1 MIKGLMGSNGVMVS
15 DGNTSLPYINQNSSN
30 PIQGMIRVWG
40 TDLQVFDGTAWVQMG
55 TSYATVS
62 LDHDA
67 QALLEWARLERTK
80 QRVRADRVRNNPAL
94 KIAFDKI
101 KKAEEN
107 FNLQEKFVEFD
118 NEEYPKG

>member
-40 TDLQVFDGTAWVQMG
+40 TDLQVFDGTAWVQMA

-80 QRVRADRVRNNPAL
+80 QRVREDRVRNNPAL

-107 FNLQEKFVEFD
+107 FDLLEKFVEFD

>member
-1 MIKGLMGSNGVMVS
+1 MIKGLMGSNGIMVS
-15 DGNTSLPYINQNSSN
+15 AGDNSLPYINQNSSN
-30 PIQGMIRVWG
+30 PIQGMIRIWG
-40 TDLQVFDGTAWVQMG
+40 TDLQVFDGTAWIQMAS
-55 TSYATVS
+55 SYATVR
-62 LDHDA
+62 LDQDA

-80 QRVRADRVRNNPAL
+80 QRVREDRVRNNPAL

-107 FNLQEKFVEFD
+107 FDLLEKFVQFD

>member
-1 MIKGLMGSNGVMVS
+1 MGSNGVIVS

-30 PIQGMIRVWG
+30 PIQGMIRIWG
-40 TDLQVFDGTAWVQMG
+40 TDMQVYDGAAWITMS
-55 TSYATVS
+55 TSYATVR

-80 QRVRADRVRNNPAL
+80 QRVREDQVRNNPAL

-107 FNLQEKFVEFD
+107 FDLLEKFVEFD

>member
-15 DGNTSLPYINQNSSN
+15 DGDISTPYINNNTSN
-30 PIQGMIRVWG
+30 PMQGMIRIWG
-40 TDLQVFDGTAWVQMG
+40 TEMQVFDGTAWVQMG

-80 QRVRADRVRNNPAL
+80 QRVREDRVRNNPAL

-107 FNLQEKFVEFD
+107 FDLLEKFVEFD